1 MVLLISLILCR
12 LSTLNQYFARMES
25 AASPARD
32 GLFSFKII
40 IFSFVLL
47 LFLNPGTR
55 AHEKSGEEIYKQ
67 LSEIVNSGDN
77 STIATLNTLPRSL
90 DWESAKKSN
99 FKGHLRFLISSKE
112 GDPDQSKLFFI
123 RGAEEGNII
132 ILTIPDRKDPLYQDL
147 EKLIES
153 KLIFDV
159 KVLSKTVGD
168 EHYQFAQFIT
178 TPVKPL
184 FDKVFRLM
192 IILMLFL
199 IMIGMGLT
207 LKGKDFVVLIS
218 KPKGII
224 VGEIMQFGVMPLIAV
239 AFGYILGF
247 HENYPYIFVG
257 MILITATPGGVTS
270 NLMTHYAKGDVAL
283 SVSITS
289 LSTVLS
295 IFFLPL
301 LLNAYCSNIPD
312 INVPTTMIA
321 QTIIILVIVPL
332 GIGMLIRRFKEV
344 LALKM
349 IPIFNILGIVAL
361 LFLIIAGIMNNL
373 EGFADTDRH
382 GVLFY
387 AMVLLLTFTGMF
399 IGAIVP
405 ALLKVKNY
413 QVRAIS
419 LETGL
424 RNASLAMSIALLIQ
438 DSMGDFHSSM
448 FWVSGMF
455 GLTMY
460 LAGLAAIKLYPKL
473 LPVKE

>member
-1 MVLLISLILCR
+1 MKSAEFPQRVGLLSL
-12 LSTLNQYFARMES
+12 NFA
-25 AASPARD
+25 
-32 GLFSFKII
+32 LVTI
-40 IFSFVLL
+40 LL
-47 LFLNPGTR
+47 LFLFNPGVK
-55 AHEKSGEEIYKQ
+55 AHEKSGEEIYRQ
-67 LSEIVNSGDN
+67 LSEIANSGDN
-77 STIATLNTLPRSL
+77 STIEALNTLPRSL
-90 DWESAKKSN
+90 DWESAKKSE
-99 FKGHLRFLISSKE
+99 FTGHLRFLTSSKE
-112 GDPDQSKLFFI
+112 GEIDQTKLFFI

-132 ILTIPDRKDPLYQDL
+132 ILTIPDRDDPLYEDL

-159 KVLSKTVGD
+159 KVLNKTVGD
-168 EHYQFAQFIT
+168 EHYQFAQFVT
-178 TPVKPL
+178 TPIKPA
-184 FDKVFRLM
+184 FDKIFRLM

-199 IMIGMGLT
+199 IMVGMGLT

-224 VGEIMQFGVMPLIAV
+224 VGEILQFGVMPLIAV
-239 AFGYILGF
+239 GLGYLMGF
-247 HENYPYIFVG
+247 HEHYPYIFVG
-257 MILITATPGGVTS
+257 MVLITATPGGVTS

-283 SVSITS
+283 SVSLTS

-295 IFFLPL
+295 IIFIPL

-312 INVPTTMIA
+312 VNVPTAMIA
-321 QTIIILVIVPL
+321 QTIIVLVIVPL
-332 GIGMLIRRFKEV
+332 IIGMLIRRFKEK

-387 AMVLLLTFTGMF
+387 SMVLLLTFTGMF
-399 IGAIVP
+399 IGALIP

-460 LAGLAAIKLYPKL
+460 LAGLAAIKLYPKI
-473 LPVKE
+473 LPVKKVTSDG